1 MVSAIMRSAEDII
14 LLLVRIL
21 FAGILIVSCS
31 AGFSVKPPDWVGHPR
46 NQVIQAFGPP
56 THEAVLVQGGKSM
69 VYVRQDGSPNRF
81 GGHLNACRIV
91 FNTDSQGIVRS
102 WAFYSC

>member
-1 MVSAIMRSAEDII
+1 MSAVIRLAEDTMLLFVGII
-14 LLLVRIL
+14 
-21 FAGILIVSCS
+21 FAGTLMIGCS
-31 AGFSVKPPDWVGHPR
+31 AGFKVKPPDWVGHPR
-46 NQVIQAFGPP
+46 HDVIQAFGQP
-56 THEAVLVQGGKSM
+56 TQEAVLVQGGKSL

>member
-1 MVSAIMRSAEDII
+1 MMSAVMRSVEDTI
-14 LLLVRIL
+14 LLFVRVF
-21 FAGILIVSCS
+21 FAGTLLVGCS
-31 AGFSVKPPDWVGHPR
+31 AGFGVKPPDWIGHPR
-46 NQVIQAFGPP
+46 NEVIQAFGPP
-56 THEAVLVQGGKSM
+56 TQEAVLVQGGKSL
-69 VYVRQDGSPNRF
+69 VYLRQDGSPNRF

>member
-1 MVSAIMRSAEDII
+1 MKSTVMRSAEHII
-14 LLLVRIL
+14 LLFLGIL
-21 FAGILIVSCS
+21 FAGTLTVGCS
-31 AGFSVKPPDWVGHPR
+31 VGFRVKPPDWVGHPR
-46 NQVIQAFGPP
+46 NDVIQAFGQPAQ
-56 THEAVLVQGGKSM
+56 EAVLVQGGKSL